1 MSYCGCT
8 CPSCGSQSPYGA
20 QSLATPLVEGGGD
33 HRNFQSQSP
42 YGAQSLATLMVYPND
57 WLVIKKVA
65 IPLRG
70 SIPCNEEMRIIQ
82 ALDALMRV
90 AIPLRGSIPCN
101 LHCSQ
106 RKTLRSAE
114 VAIPLRGSIPCNG
127 HVRRVEARKEGAV
140 AIPLRGSIPCNRRQG
155 RPPRGVGLVA
165 IPLRGSIPCN
175 MCLGLAAFPLG
186 GLCRNPL
193 TGLNPLQ
200 RAPRP

>member
-20 QSLATPLVEGGGD
+20 QSLATGGGAGGGRPHGD
-33 HRNFQSQSP
+33 
-42 YGAQSLATLMVYPND
+42 G
-57 WLVIKKVA
+57 VA